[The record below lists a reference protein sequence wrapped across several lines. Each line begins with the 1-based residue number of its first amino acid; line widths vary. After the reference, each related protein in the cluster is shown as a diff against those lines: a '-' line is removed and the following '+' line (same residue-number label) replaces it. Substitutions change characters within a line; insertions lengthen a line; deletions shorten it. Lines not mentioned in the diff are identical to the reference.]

1 MSWTDVNSLLVKF
14 KSEASQWFTF
24 NFSFAQ
30 KNKQANKQ
38 VIKVKAAIDIHVT
51 LVIGFLAKYF

>member
-1 MSWTDVNSLLVKF
+1 MSWTDINSLLVRF

-24 NFSFAQ
+24 NFAQ

-51 LVIGFLAKYF
+51 SIIEFLAK